1 MTGISPC
8 RGEGTRLSAPCYQRG
23 VPEPVTLRT
32 EIGDEHLD
40 VEEFEARI
48 RGGQISP
55 QCLVRFPATTG
66 ETFVPACELQVWKTL
81 HEPRKAY
88 FSRAFTLLR
97 FPWLTVAL
105 IGVNLAVYLWS
116 LQGGPLD
123 MDAMVAL
130 GGKAAPLI
138 LDLGEFWR
146 LVTANFLHWNPLHLG
161 VNMFVL
167 FNVGGALENAYRR
180 LDYLFLLVASGIAT
194 MVVSLGVAPL
204 AVTVGA
210 SGMVYGCLG
219 GLIVFGLK
227 YRAILPARY
236 RRILGEAAIP
246 VALLLL
252 LMGFTSPGVDNA
264 AHVGGI
270 LAGMAVASFLRPR
283 LLADAPRWSW
293 APAARVLP
301 SVILLALALVG
312 RQLFAD
318 ALPPLR
324 LERDDEFGI
333 SVSIPS
339 GWRPGANR
347 FGPLA
352 FFNGLPGV
360 GRATFAAG
368 ALVSDEPAEVDAQ
381 AQRFIGEQLSPS
393 VLGGPVI
400 KVAHDEPVAARI
412 GDRDALLVRA
422 SVDEPFGRTELLAY
436 FVPRG
441 NLVYQLVFG
450 FPTAKPRY
458 AGIVDQIAASVR
470 FEEPRSL
477 REARA
482 QALLFPHAPWA
493 LGQLGAMLHQFGET
507 HAAIEALEG
516 AVSRDPSAVA
526 YRAHLALALL
536 HSGDTDAGCQAAGDA
551 VLYGP
556 TDALALETDARC
568 ELARGN
574 TRRALE
580 RIRQARKAN
589 PSDPRL
595 VRAESALRDAVEE
608 PGG

>member
-1 MTGISPC
+1 MTRQSTARAGNARWPS
-8 RGEGTRLSAPCYQRG
+8 CYQRG
-23 VPEPVTLRT
+23 VPQPVTLRT

-40 VEEFEARI
+40 LEEFEARI
-48 RGGQISP
+48 RSGQISP

-66 ETFVPACELQVWKTL
+66 ETFVPACELQVWKTP
-81 HEPRKAY
+81 HEPRRAY

-97 FPWLTVAL
+97 FPWMTVAL
-105 IGVNLAVYLWS
+105 IAGNVAVHLWS
-116 LQGGPLD
+116 VRGGPLD

-146 LVTANFLHWNPLHLG
+146 LVTANFLHWNLLHLG

-167 FNVGGALENAYRR
+167 FNMGGALENAYRR
-180 LDYLFLLVASGIAT
+180 LDYLFLLVSSGIAT
-194 MVVSLGVAPL
+194 MCVSLWVAPL

-210 SGMVYGCLG
+210 SGLVYGCLG

-227 YRAILPARY
+227 YRSILPARY

-270 LAGMAVASFLRPR
+270 LAGMAVAAFLRPR
-283 LLADAPRWSW
+283 LLADAPRWFW
-293 APAARVLP
+293 APAIRALP
-301 SVILLALALVG
+301 SAVLLVLVLFG

-333 SVSIPS
+333 SVWIPS

-368 ALVSDEPAEVDAQ
+368 ALIADEPADVAEQ
-381 AQRFIGEQLSPS
+381 AQHFIDEQLTPS
-393 VLGGPVI
+393 ALGGPPVI
-400 KVAHDEPVAARI
+400 KLAHGAPVPARL

-422 SVDEPFGRTELLAY
+422 SVDEPFGRTQLLAY
-436 FVPRG
+436 FVARG

-450 FPTAKPRY
+450 FPADKRGY
-458 AGIVDQIAASVR
+458 ARVVEEIAASVR
-470 FEEPRSL
+470 FEEPRAL
-477 REARA
+477 RQSRA

-493 LGQLGAMLHQFGET
+493 LGQLGATLYQFGET
-507 HAAIEALEG
+507 RAAIEALGG
-516 AVSRDPSAVA
+516 AISRDPSAVS
-526 YRAHLALALL
+526 YRARLALALL
-536 HSGDTDAGCQAAGDA
+536 HSGDIEAGCRAAADA

-556 TDALALETDARC
+556 ADALALETDARC
-568 ELARGN
+568 QLARGN
-574 TRRALE
+574 TRRALQRLRE
-580 RIRQARKAN
+580 ARKAN

-595 VRAESALRDAVEE
+595 VRAEAALRDAVEE
-608 PGG
+608 SS

>member
-1 MTGISPC
+1 M
-8 RGEGTRLSAPCYQRG
+8 
-23 VPEPVTLRT
+23 
-32 EIGDEHLD
+32 
-40 VEEFEARI
+40 
-48 RGGQISP
+48 
-55 QCLVRFPATTG
+55 
-66 ETFVPACELQVWKTL
+66 
-81 HEPRKAY
+81 
-88 FSRAFTLLR
+88 
-97 FPWLTVAL
+97 TVAL
-105 IGVNLAVYLWS
+105 IAVNVAVHLWS
-116 LQGGPLD
+116 VRGGPLD

-146 LVTANFLHWNPLHLG
+146 LVTANFLHWNLLHLG

-194 MVVSLGVAPL
+194 MLVSLAVSPL

-219 GLIVFGLK
+219 GLIIFGLK
-227 YRAILPARY
+227 YRAILPGRY

-270 LAGMAVASFLRPR
+270 LAGMAVAAFLRPR
-283 LLADAPRWSW
+283 LLADAPRSFW
-293 APAARVLP
+293 APAVRALP
-301 SVILLALALVG
+301 SAALLVLVLLGG
-312 RQLFAD
+312 RLLAD

-324 LERDDEFGI
+324 LEHDDEFGI

-368 ALVSDEPAEVDAQ
+368 ALITDEPAQVDEQ
-381 AQRFIGEQLSPS
+381 AQRFINEQLTPS
-393 VLGGPVI
+393 ALGVPLI
-400 KVAHDEPVAARI
+400 KVAHHDPVPARL

-422 SVDEPFGRTELLAY
+422 SVDESFGRTELLAY

-450 FPTAKPRY
+450 FPTAKPGY
-458 AGIVDQIAASVR
+458 ARVVDQMAASVR
-470 FEEPRSL
+470 FKEPRSL

-493 LGQLGAMLHQFGET
+493 LGQLGATLYQFGET
-507 HAAIEALEG
+507 HAAIEALGG
-516 AVSRDPSAVA
+516 AVSRDPSAVS
-526 YRAHLALALL
+526 YRARLALALL
-536 HSGDTDAGCQAAGDA
+536 HSGEIDAGCQAAGDA

-556 TDALALETDARC
+556 MDALALETDARC

-580 RIRQARKAN
+580 RLHQARKAN

-595 VRAESALRDAVEE
+595 IRAEGALRDAVEQ
-608 PGG
+608 PGE

>member
-1 MTGISPC
+1 L
-8 RGEGTRLSAPCYQRG
+8 RFEGRAKPTLGPCYQQG
-23 VPEPVTLRT
+23 VPQPVTLRT

-40 VEEFEARI
+40 LEEFEARI
-48 RGGQISP
+48 RRGQISP

-66 ETFVPACELQVWKTL
+66 EGFVPACELQVWRTL
-81 HEPRKAY
+81 HEPRRAY
-88 FSRAFTLLR
+88 FSRAFALFR
-97 FPWLTVAL
+97 FPWVTMAL
-105 IGVNLAVYLWS
+105 IAVNLAVHMWS
-116 LQGGPLD
+116 VQSGPLD
-123 MDAMVAL
+123 MDAMVTL

-146 LVTANFLHWNPLHLG
+146 LVTANFLHWNLLHLG

-180 LDYLFLLVASGIAT
+180 LDYLLLLVVSGIAT
-194 MVVSLGVAPL
+194 MVVSVGVAPL

-227 YRAILPARY
+227 YRGILPARY

-270 LAGMAVASFLRPR
+270 LAGTAVASFLRPR
-283 LLADAPRWSW
+283 LLAEAPRWSW
-293 APAARVLP
+293 APAVRALP
-301 SVILLALALVG
+301 SAILLLLVLFG

-318 ALPPLR
+318 ALPPFR
-324 LERDDEFGI
+324 LERDEEFGI
-333 SVSIPS
+333 SVSIPF

-360 GRATFAAG
+360 GRASFAAG
-368 ALVSDEPAEVDAQ
+368 ASISDEPADADEQ
-381 AQRFIGEQLSPS
+381 ARRFIDEQLAPS
-393 VLGGPVI
+393 ALGGPVI
-400 KVAHDEPVAARI
+400 KVAHREPVPARI

-422 SVDEPFGRTELLAY
+422 SVDEPFGRTELMAY

-441 NLVYQLVFG
+441 KLVYQLVFG
-450 FPTAKPRY
+450 FPAAKERY
-458 AGIVDQIAASVR
+458 AEIADQMAASVR
-470 FEEPRSL
+470 FEEPRPL

-493 LGQLGAMLHQFGET
+493 LGHLGAMLYQFGET
-507 HAAIEALEG
+507 HAAIEALGG
-516 AVSRDPSAVA
+516 AIRRDPSAVP
-526 YRAHLALALL
+526 YRARLALALL
-536 HSGDTDAGCQAAGDA
+536 HTGEIEAGCQAAADA

-556 TDALALETDARC
+556 TDPLALETDARC

-574 TRRALE
+574 TRGALE

-595 VRAESALRDAVEE
+595 ARAEAALRAAVE
-608 PGG
+608 